1 MITIEFLELL
11 KFAEEKR
18 TIEVYSEFL
27 ELVDKIKDNPNLEIK
42 ITIPKDIVKD

>member
-1 MITIEFLELL
+1 MKLVTRT
-11 KFAEEKR
+11 EKE
-18 TIEVYSEFL
+18 TMTSL